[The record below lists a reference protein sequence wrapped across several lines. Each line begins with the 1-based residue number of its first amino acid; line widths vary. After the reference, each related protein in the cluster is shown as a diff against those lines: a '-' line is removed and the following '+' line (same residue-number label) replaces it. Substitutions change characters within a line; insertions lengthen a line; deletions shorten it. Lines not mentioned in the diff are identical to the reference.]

1 MPFKV
6 QIGPPQIAI
15 HQGQTVLISEP
26 DGQVNWPSER
36 GLCLLDTRVVSSW
49 RVYVN
54 GEPWELLDGGAVT
67 YYAAR
72 IFLTNRP
79 IAMEAGVIAPRT
91 LGLTISRWIYGGV
104 HEVLDISSGRHSRLV
119 AVPKRVH
126 EDIASTR
133 ISARARIQ

>member
-1 MPFKV
+1 MLRIMPRAPQQERIAMPFKV

-36 GLCLLDTRVVSSW
+36 GLYLLDTRVVSSW

-72 IFLTNRP
+72 IFLANRP

-119 AVPKRVH
+119 AVP
-126 EDIASTR
+126 
-133 ISARARIQ
+133 